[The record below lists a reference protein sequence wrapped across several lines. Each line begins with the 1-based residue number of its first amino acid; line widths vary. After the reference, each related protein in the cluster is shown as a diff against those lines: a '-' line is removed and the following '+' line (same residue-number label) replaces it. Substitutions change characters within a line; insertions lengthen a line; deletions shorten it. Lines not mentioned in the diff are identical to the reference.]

1 MSQSPAELIRLNN
14 LQLAARIVSQELQGG
29 IHLGQRIG
37 AGTEFEQYR
46 HYEPG
51 DDPKRIDWKLFARSD
66 KYLVKESTV
75 ESNLNIRFILDLSGS
90 MNYEENGVA
99 RLAYAKVLIASLAYL
114 AMQQHDKMSFY
125 TLKKGKLDI
134 AVPNKGKAFQKIL
147 YTLEQVIAEGSWP
160 EKHPHFPD
168 LLSRERELIIFVS
181 DLLQTDEE
189 WIELIESMS
198 HPRREVVLFQ
208 LLGDQELSLDLDGL
222 YQFEDLETNKTLELD
237 ASSAKKKYREKMDL
251 YLKELESR
259 LHLPQVHLIRT
270 TLSRPIPELLKTYLL
285 KRKLH

>member
-14 LQLAARIVSQELQGG
+14 LQLAAKIVSQELQGG

-114 AMQQHDKMSFY
+114 AMQQHDKMSLY
-125 TLKKGKLDI
+125 TLKKGNLDL

-147 YTLEQVIAEGSWP
+147 YTLEQEKAEGSWP
-160 EKHPHFPD
+160 DKHPHFPD

-208 LLGDQELSLDLDGL
+208 LLGDQEISLELDGL
-222 YQFEDLETNKTLELD
+222 YQFEDLESGQILELD
-237 ASSAKKKYREKMDL
+237 AAAAKIKYRAKMDL
-251 YLKELESR
+251 YLRELDTK

-270 TLSRPIPELLKTYLL
+270 TLSQPIPELLKTYLL
-285 KRKLH
+285 KRRLH

>member
-14 LQLAARIVSQELQGG
+14 LQLAAKIVSEELQGG

-90 MNYEENGVA
+90 MNYEEKGVA
-99 RLAYAKVLIASLAYL
+99 RLAYAKVLIASLSYL

-125 TLKKGKLDI
+125 TLKGGKLDL
-134 AVPNKGKAFQKIL
+134 AVPSKGKSFQKIL
-147 YTLEQVIAEGSWP
+147 YTLEQVKADGSWP
-160 EKHPHFPD
+160 DKHPHFPD

-208 LLGDQELSLDLDGL
+208 LLGDQELDLELDGL
-222 YQFEDLETNKTLELD
+222 YQFEDLESGRVLELD
-237 ASSAKKKYREKMDL
+237 ASVAKKKYREKMAL
-251 YLKELESR
+251 YLKELDSR

-270 TLSRPIPELLKTYLL
+270 TLSQPIPELLKTYLL

>member
-14 LQLAARIVSQELQGG
+14 LQLAARIVSEELQGG

-75 ESNLNIRFILDLSGS
+75 ESNLNIRFIIDLSGS
-90 MNYEENGVA
+90 MNYEENGVV

-125 TLKKGKLDI
+125 TLKKGKLEL

-147 YTLEQVIAEGSWP
+147 YTLEQVTAEGSWP
-160 EKHPHFPD
+160 DKHPHFPD

-208 LLGDQELSLDLDGL
+208 LLGDQELSFELDGL
-222 YQFEDLETNKTLELD
+222 YQFEDLESGQVLELD
-237 ASSAKKKYREKMDL
+237 ASTAKRKYKEKMDI
-251 YLKELESR
+251 YLKELDNR

-270 TLSRPIPELLKTYLL
+270 TLSQPIPELLKTYLL